1 MSDAVVSFWPS
12 YARKVYNISIN
23 ENTFQSGNDS
33 NVNIGLRVDGEAE
46 LISSEGDNV
55 SIPVRLQTMKKK
67 QKTKLKT
74 ICLVIS

>member
-1 MSDAVVSFWPS
+1 MSDPVVLFWPS
-12 YARKVYNISIN
+12 CARKVYNISIN